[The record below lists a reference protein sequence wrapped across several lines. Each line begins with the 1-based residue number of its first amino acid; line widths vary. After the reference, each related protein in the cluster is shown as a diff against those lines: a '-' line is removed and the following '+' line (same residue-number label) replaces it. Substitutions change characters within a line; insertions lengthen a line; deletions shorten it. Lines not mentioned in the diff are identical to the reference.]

1 MKFFNFRVDY
11 KRRPLADYG
20 VYRPECPVASKLYAA
35 ICLRVFNGSANGEFR
50 VSFNSQSDIRFP
62 VNLSELF
69 QSDDLRGFQATV
81 ILKPDE
87 LVFEES
93 LYLDF

>member
-1 MKFFNFRVDY
+1 MAEYGDFRPD
-11 KRRPLADYG
+11 
-20 VYRPECPVASKLYAA
+20 CPVASKLYAS

-50 VSFNSQSDIRFP
+50 VSFNSQADIRFP
-62 VNLSELF
+62 VNLMELF
-69 QSDDLRGFQATV
+69 QAEDLRGFHANV

-93 LYLDF
+93 L